1 MRGVGAGWVVAV
13 LGDSGG
19 GEQLSYL
26 AEVYG
31 APLGLVA
38 FAIMQLLVVSVRRSA
53 VSGCF
58 PLFQA
63 MRTLNWKYHLGLV
76 SLDVELADRTLS
88 LSVSPVHAAIIL
100 HFQTKSESCSRDHPS
115 LCASCGWLQALRAPA
130 AGPGP
135 GFWAWIYHRAQ
146 PRSPALLREHPAA
159 PQLNTQ
165 PLSGGHCTQ
174 LLAAGSGS
182 KPHPLTKS

>member
-19 GEQLSYL
+19 GEQLSCL
-26 AEVYG
+26 AEVCG
-31 APLGLVA
+31 APLALVA
-38 FAIMQLLVVSVRRSA
+38 FAIMQHLVVPVRRSA
-53 VSGCF
+53 ASSCF

-100 HFQTKSESCSRDHPS
+100 HFQTKSES
-115 LCASCGWLQALRAPA
+115 
-130 AGPGP
+130 
-135 GFWAWIYHRAQ
+135 HRR
-146 PRSPALLREHPAA
+146 PPIPVCFLWV
-159 PQLNTQ
+159 
-165 PLSGGHCTQ
+165 
-174 LLAAGSGS
+174 AAGSESSGS
-182 KPHPLTKS
+182 RTKTWLLGLDLPQGSAKVSSSPQRAPSRTTAQRLATFRWSLHTAACS